1 MDDVY
6 WGCTAP
12 GNCRIIPDMSQ
23 SDRVQELRVDYR
35 NRQVRWGFIWALSV
49 AVLQGAWYV
58 PSTVLHFE
66 TPFAELQ
73 DSTGGYL
80 LAAMVLTSLNAAA
93 VLVAMVVWV
102 LVLGKGKD
110 CVRTARRVRISRYY
124 APAGFLGGPIAIFG
138 VFLAIG
144 FVGGVFGAVAG
155 VLFPAVG
162 ATAANLWY
170 REKITRRAAL
180 GIAVLLVGAVLIFIP
195 GIVDEMRGAGSGA
208 WIGYLGGAMAV
219 VGWGLEG
226 AVAGRALDVSDPDVG
241 LTLRFVAEAFFWF
254 VLIVPITT
262 IFVGVDVLRTFVSA
276 LANPN
281 VLLLLLLAGLTFGY
295 CYVSWYKSFPLI
307 GVGRGQAIAI
317 LFGPIGVLWLTV
329 FTLELPEWNFVVGAV
344 IAVIGSFVLFTEKRD
359 VLEVIRAAPSAS

>member
-1 MDDVY
+1 MPNP
-6 WGCTAP
+6 A
-12 GNCRIIPDMSQ
+12 
-23 SDRVQELRVDYR
+23 RVQELRTEYR
-35 NRQVRWGFIWALSV
+35 SRQVRWGFIWALSV

-58 PSTVLHFE
+58 PSTALHFE

-80 LAAMVLTSLNAAA
+80 LAAMVLTSLNAVA
-93 VLVAMVVWV
+93 VLVAMAAWV

-110 CVRTARRVRISRYY
+110 YVRTLRRVRISRYY

-195 GIVDEMRGAGSGA
+195 GIIEEVRGAGGGA
-208 WIGYLGGAMAV
+208 WIGYLGGAMAII
-219 VGWGLEG
+219 GWGLEG
-226 AVAGRALDVSDPDVG
+226 AIAGRALDVSDPDVG
-241 LTLRFVAEAFFWF
+241 LALRFTAETLFWF
-254 VLIVPITT
+254 VLIVPVTAA
-262 IFVGVDVLRTFVSA
+262 FVGPEVLGIFASA
-276 LANPN
+276 LANPD
-281 VLLLLLLAGLTFGY
+281 VLLLLLMAGLTFGY

-317 LFGPIGVLWLTV
+317 LFGPMGVLWLTV
-329 FTLELPEWNFVVGAV
+329 FTLELPEWNFVVGAI

-359 VLEVIRAAPSAS
+359 VLEVIRAAPKAS